1 MKRITLSAL
10 LMTLFLLMSCNNS
23 GTSPKDGQAA
33 KSDGTVIDLATI
45 SKNIKDTVAFAKS
58 VKDVHT
64 LVKSIDELAKAIGQ
78 KIQQNSDQFA
88 NDGAHNGSLISGAFQ
103 VILTVETK
111 LKSLEDTVGLSD
123 TLKTK
128 VTSSKIASRA
138 FLDKVKSKHTE
149 LGKEGASDA
158 DAKAAILVSNGTKDK
173 GVDELVKLNTEIDA
187 LLTAA
192 EAAVTAAINAL
203 STPAKSDA
211 PAQSN

>member
-45 SKNIKDTVAFAKS
+45 TKNIKDTVAFAKS

-64 LVKSIDELAKAIGQ
+64 LVKSIDELAKAIGK

-123 TLKTK
+123 TLKAK

-187 LLTAA
+187 LLTSA